1 MASAIVVWKPRWPDA
16 DLIEGRRVLW
26 KCMGMF
32 AVVCS
37 CCGGVGVVV
46 VVVGKK
52 KFPRVQGGTS
62 LYSYRGLG
70 LR

>member
-1 MASAIVVWKPRWPDA
+1 
-16 DLIEGRRVLW
+16 
-26 KCMGMF
+26 
-32 AVVCS
+32 VVCS
-37 CCGGVGVVV
+37 CCGGVGVV

-62 LYSYRGLG
+62 LYTYRGLG